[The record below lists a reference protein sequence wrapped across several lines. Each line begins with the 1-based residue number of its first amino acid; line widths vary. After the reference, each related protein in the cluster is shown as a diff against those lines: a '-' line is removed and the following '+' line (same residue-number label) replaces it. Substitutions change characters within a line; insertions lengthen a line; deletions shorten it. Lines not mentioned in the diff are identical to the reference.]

1 VVGSML
7 RFAQIAEAHRFTLL
21 DRRWRKKFPRFWDF
35 FDVALKNGMKPGSGR
50 RPRNDEMPGF
60 RPLTISVNITKGEG
74 IGTCRRARR
83 AAIASLS
90 SMARNG
96 NAAFHGGDLVVT
108 RAGVLL
114 HVTRETPP
122 WKAALP
128 GCRPDTGA

>member
-1 VVGSML
+1 
-7 RFAQIAEAHRFTLL
+7 L